1 MASREASSPR
11 QCAGSQPRSSYQVR
25 QRDGPRRKRDRRY
38 TRRCRSERG
47 QMANKRRPAKPFV
60 YDPAIDPFL
69 IEGGR
74 WRVGA
79 NFELVAL
86 RFHDRSLRLTP
97 MSDEQLSRAFAEIRE
112 RQDEIAAHSLQST
125 AFVLGLLLY
134 HGAIDPMHAMAGI
147 RELLE
152 RAAND
157 EERESRTRILEG
169 RATQADREAAMKSME
184 AGR

>member
-1 MASREASSPR
+1 MAS
-11 QCAGSQPRSSYQVR
+11 
-25 QRDGPRRKRDRRY
+25 
-38 TRRCRSERG
+38 
-47 QMANKRRPAKPFV
+47 KRRPAKPFV

-112 RQDEIAAHSLQST
+112 REGEIAAHSLQSA
-125 AFVLGLLLY
+125 AFVLGLLRH

-152 RAAND
+152 GAESS
-157 EERESRTRILEG
+157 EERERLTRIFEG
-169 RATQADREAAMKSME
+169 LAIDEDRAA
-184 AGR
+184 